1 MQLTKIG
8 HSCVRLSA
16 KGITIVIDPGAFN
29 PADVLDGADA
39 VLVTHEH
46 FDHVVPDRLRA
57 ALAANPDLQ
66 VWTNPALSAQFAD
79 LGGRVLPVLHG
90 DVFEIGGAGGVPV
103 HVYGEKHATIHRDIP
118 LVDNVGFL
126 VDGEVFHPGDAL
138 TVPEVPV
145 PTLLT
150 PAAAPWMKLSEAADY
165 VREVAPRRA
174 ILIHDA
180 VLSDAGR
187 EVHTRLLTGL
197 TEAPGRELI
206 TAPPGEALSLR

>member
-8 HSCVRLSA
+8 HSCVRLHA

-46 FDHVVPDRLRA
+46 FDHVVPDQLRA
-57 ALAANPDLQ
+57 ALADNPELQ
-66 VWTNPALSAQFAD
+66 VWTNPALAAQFAD
-79 LGGRVLPVLHG
+79 LGGRVLAVTHG
-90 DVFEIGGAGGVPV
+90 DTFEIGGTGGVPV

-138 TVPEVPV
+138 TVPDAPV

-150 PAAAPWMKLSEAADY
+150 PAAAPWLKVAEAADY

-197 TEAPGRELI
+197 TEGPERDVV
-206 TAPPGEALSLR
+206 TATPGEPLTLG